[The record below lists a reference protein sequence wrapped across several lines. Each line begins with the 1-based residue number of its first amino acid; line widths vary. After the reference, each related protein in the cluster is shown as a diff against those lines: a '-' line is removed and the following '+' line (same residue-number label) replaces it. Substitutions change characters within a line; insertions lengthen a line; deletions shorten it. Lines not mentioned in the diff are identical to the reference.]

1 MNLLHSNVISGLD
14 PFPQSLETAIPFPAL
29 LLCFVYLEA
38 GLPPDAALRS
48 AMADYEH
55 SFASWELKLL

>member
-1 MNLLHSNVISGLD
+1 MASNYTRT
-14 PFPQSLETAIPFPAL
+14 ETVENAIPYIAYAL
-29 LLCFVYLEA
+29 YWVYLEA

-55 SFASWELKLL
+55 SFASWELKLV